1 MWETFP
7 KFKEDTLSSKKSLNE
22 VLERIILDVEKIKGA
37 AAVAEDGVVLAD
49 VNIDDPDNIGAI
61 SVFIGMTGN
70 YIGETLGIGQM
81 KTGIVDIKGE
91 KLLIFN
97 VGNFQLGILIEPK
110 ASARFTISEVN
121 GILDEEFNRGE

>member
-1 MWETFP
+1 MSP
-7 KFKEDTLSSKKSLNE
+7 KKSLGE
-22 VLERIILDVEKIKGA
+22 ILERIILDVEKIKGA
-37 AAVAEDGVVLAD
+37 AAVAEDGIVLAD

-70 YIGETLGIGQM
+70 YIGETLEIGQM

-97 VGNFQLGILIEPK
+97 VEDFLIGILLEPK
-110 ASARFTISEVN
+110 ASARFTISEVSA
-121 GILDEEFNRGE
+121 ILEEEFNLQ

>member
-1 MWETFP
+1 MGLTL
-7 KFKEDTLSSKKSLNE
+7 KNKEDTLSPKKSLSE
-22 VLERIILDVEKIKGA
+22 ILERIILDVEKIKGA
-37 AAVAEDGVVLAD
+37 AAVAEDGIVLAD

-70 YIGETLGIGQM
+70 YIGETLGIGSM

-97 VGNFQLGILIEPK
+97 VEDFLIGILLEPK
-110 ASARFTISEVN
+110 ASARFTISEVSA
-121 GILDEEFNRGE
+121 ILDEEFNTD